1 MVTVP
6 LGLYKF
12 IFGIKIMEKEMKKEN
27 KARREFLKKAGV
39 MLGAGLTV
47 TSLSSLI
54 VSCEKDEILPPPP
67 PGSNVTIK
75 LSDYPSLL
83 NVGGIVKVSVSV
95 PTNLMFIIKR
105 EGEKEFL
112 IFEALCPHQG
122 EELIP
127 DPDKTGKK
135 IFCPRHTVD
144 FSAEKSNK
152 GSVINNPQG
161 VRVGSL
167 KSDYNYEFDDV
178 SNTLKILL

>member
-1 MVTVP
+1 MNN
-6 LGLYKF
+6 
-12 IFGIKIMEKEMKKEN
+12 EN
-27 KARREFLKKAGV
+27 NPRRDFLKKAGV
-39 MLGAGLTV
+39 LLGAGLSV

-83 NVGGIVKVSVSV
+83 NVGGIVKVSVTV
-95 PTNLMFIIKR
+95 PTSLTFIVKR
-105 EGEKEFL
+105 ESEKEFL

-135 IFCPRHTVD
+135 IFCPRHAVD
-144 FSAEKSNK
+144 FSAEKNNK
-152 GSVINNPQG
+152 GIVLNNPQG
-161 VRVGSL
+161 VRVDNL
-167 KSDYNYEFDDV
+167 KTDYSYEFDAN
-178 SNTLKILL
+178 SNVLKILL

>member
-1 MVTVP
+1 
-6 LGLYKF
+6 
-12 IFGIKIMEKEMKKEN
+12 MEKEN
-27 KARREFLKKAGV
+27 KARRDFLKKAGV
-39 MLGAGLTV
+39 MLGAGLSV

-67 PGSNVTIK
+67 PGTNIQIK

-83 NVGGIVKVSVSV
+83 NVGGMAKVSITKPS
-95 PTNLMFIIKR
+95 NMMFIIKR

-144 FSAEKSNK
+144 FSAEKNNK
-152 GSVINNPQG
+152 GIVISNPQG
-161 VRVGSL
+161 VRVDAL
-167 KSDYNYEFDDV
+167 KTDYSYEYDDI
-178 SNTLKILL
+178 SKTLKILL

>member
-1 MVTVP
+1 M
-6 LGLYKF
+6 
-12 IFGIKIMEKEMKKEN
+12 GITNSYLVLIISEKKMEKDN
-27 KARREFLKKAGV
+27 NQRRDFLKRAG
-39 MLGAGLTV
+39 MLLGAGLSV

-83 NVGGIVKVSVSV
+83 TVGGIQKVSVKTPSS
-95 PTNLMFIIKR
+95 LMFIVKR
-105 EGEKEFL
+105 ESEKEFL

-135 IFCPRHTVD
+135 INCPKHAVD
-144 FSAEKSNK
+144 FSTLKADK
-152 GSVINNPQG
+152 GQVISNPQA
-161 VRVGSL
+161 VNVDAL
-167 KSDYNYEFDDV
+167 KTDYSYEFDAV
-178 SNTLKILL
+178 KNVLKIIL